1 MDNITELFNNYEVHK
16 YIKEIIHPI
25 GQTVYNE
32 LYVYIWFICIYNVFL
47 FIVVV
52 MNLFLLLK
60 LTSRS
65 KYVYDSE

>member
-32 LYVYIWFICIYNVFL
+32 LYIYIWFICIYNVFL

-65 KYVYDSE
+65 KYVYDSV